1 MGMHRKMLRTMFP
14 DDQFGNN
21 MFSSH
26 RGTWNKKC
34 PTLAIWE
41 QCVPFA
47 DRNSE
52 QSSPK

>member
-1 MGMHRKMLRTMFP
+1 MGMHRKMVRNMVP

-21 MFSSH
+21 MFSLD

-41 QCVPFA
+41 QCVPFT

-52 QSSPK
+52 QNSPK